1 MSAPRLDAPAATAEA
16 IAEPRLDGPAP
27 GPLDRT
33 CLWCG
38 QAYLSP
44 APEAEFCG
52 QPCRKAFNNLRAM
65 RGAEL
70 YDLFMALRHDRAV
83 ATAFKV
89 WRCLNRLAAG
99 FRAEDV
105 AQRDGRRSWR
115 HPRVILA
122 RRPYLTAETPA
133 AARPA
138 SELQSDPA
146 TRAEETRS

>member
-1 MSAPRLDAPAATAEA
+1 MSAPRLDAPTEPAEA
-16 IAEPRLDGPAP
+16 VANPRLDGATP

-89 WRCLNRLAAG
+89 WRAPNRLAAG
-99 FRAEDV
+99 FRFEDRTER
-105 AQRDGRRSWR
+105 AGRRSWR
-115 HPRVILA
+115 HPGMIPA
-122 RRPYLTAETPA
+122 RRPYLA
-133 AARPA
+133 AKEPHVRLSQRHPIPA
-138 SELQSDPA
+138 SEEIRP
-146 TRAEETRS
+146 

>member
-1 MSAPRLDAPAATAEA
+1 MSVSRLDALFGTAEKSTG
-16 IAEPRLDGPAP
+16 PRLDGPAP
-27 GPLDRT
+27 RPLDRA

-52 QPCRKAFNNLRAM
+52 SLCRKAFNNLRAM

-89 WRCLNRLAAG
+89 WRALNRLAAG
-99 FRAEDV
+99 FRFEDRTER
-105 AQRDGRRSWR
+105 AGRRSWR
-115 HPRVILA
+115 HPGVILA
-122 RRPYLTAETPA
+122 RRPYLG
-133 AARPA
+133 
-138 SELQSDPA
+138 SDAPHVDLRQRKEGRRDGEG
-146 TRAEETRS
+146 TL